1 LTPDRRW
8 FPYSPELLAAVST
21 SLSLSLRSVLNV
33 AHLALWK
40 VTRVALLV
48 WGVLNGLGIGLL
60 GKVERVKQRIS
71 RRVPRV
77 SGSATL

>member
-1 LTPDRRW
+1 
-8 FPYSPELLAAVST
+8 VSIPLSS
-21 SLSLSLRSVLNV
+21 SLQSALNV

-40 VTRVALLV
+40 VTRLALLA
-48 WGVLNGLGIGLL
+48 WGVLNGLGIGFV
-60 GKVERVKQRIS
+60 GKVEQVKQRIS

>member
-1 LTPDRRW
+1 VFNSSCLQ
-8 FPYSPELLAAVST
+8 SI
-21 SLSLSLRSVLNV
+21 LNV

-40 VTRVALLV
+40 VTRLALLA
-48 WGVLNGLGIGLL
+48 WGMVNGFGVGLV
-60 GKVERVKQRIS
+60 GKVEQVKQRIS

>member
-1 LTPDRRW
+1 MSIP
-8 FPYSPELLAAVST
+8 
-21 SLSLSLRSVLNV
+21 LSLQSLLNV

-40 VTRVALLV
+40 VTRVALLI

-60 GKVERVKQRIS
+60 GKVEQVKQRIS

-77 SGSATL
+77 SGSVTL